1 MKLLSRVSPAA
12 ILVTVFVS
20 AGCMHQPIDH
30 GEDLKQLQLTLGQ
43 QETQGKRVEER
54 QDQILS
60 QVQQIQTQLI
70 EQQKLLEA
78 KPQVVEKITRIA
90 CPPVTS
96 AVSQPAKLKEQP
108 NTDKQIVG
116 LREQVLLTGV
126 NLIMPSKVSPQ
137 LAHSI
142 LDARNIQ
149 MFERNSDEW
158 VRFTLY
164 NPENKEPH
172 VLERKLIGFQNI
184 QGTNKNTERRPIVEV
199 RFTIGKL
206 TQKGQFVLADRSS
219 SEFPIVLGRNLL
231 RDVMLV
237 DVSGEY
243 MAPIKREEKDTP
255 EENKKPEVKE
265 KEE

>member
-1 MKLLSRVSPAA
+1 MSPLFRLLP
-12 ILVTVFVS
+12 ILLAS
-20 AGCMHQPIDH
+20 LLICSGCVNQPVDNH
-30 GEDLKQLQLTLGQ
+30 AEELKQLQSTLAQ
-43 QETQGKRVEER
+43 QEVQGKRVEER
-54 QDQILS
+54 QDQLLS
-60 QVQQIQTQLI
+60 HVQQIQSQLL
-70 EQQKLLEA
+70 EQQKLIEA
-78 KPQVVEKITRIA
+78 KPQVVEKITQVA
-90 CPPVTS
+90 CPPVP
-96 AVSQPAKLKEQP
+96 AEKQPAKIKEQP

-116 LREQVLLTGV
+116 LRERVLLTGV
-126 NLIMPSKVSPQ
+126 NLIMPAKVSSQ

-164 NPENKEPH
+164 NPDTKEPH
-172 VLERKLIGFQNI
+172 VLERKLMGFQNI
-184 QGTNKNTERRPIVEV
+184 QGANKTTERRPIVEV

-219 SEFPIVLGRNLL
+219 SEFPVVLGRNLL

-237 DVSGEY
+237 DVSSEY
-243 MAPIKREEKDTP
+243 MTTIKREEKDTR

-265 KEE
+265 KTE

>member
-1 MKLLSRVSPAA
+1 MSSLFRLQPILITSLLVCG
-12 ILVTVFVS
+12 
-20 AGCMHQPIDH
+20 GCVHQPVDNH
-30 GEDLKQLQLTLGQ
+30 GEELKQLQLTLAQ
-43 QETQGKRVEER
+43 QEVQGKRVEER
-54 QDQILS
+54 QDQLLS
-60 QVQQIQTQLI
+60 HVQQIQSQLL
-70 EQQKLLEA
+70 EQQKLIEA
-78 KPQVVEKITRIA
+78 KPQVIEKITQVA
-90 CPPVTS
+90 CPPLPATEK
-96 AVSQPAKLKEQP
+96 QPAKIKEQP

-116 LREQVLLTGV
+116 LRERVLLTGV
-126 NLIMPSKVSPQ
+126 NLIMPAKVSPQ

-164 NPENKEPH
+164 NPDNKEPH
-172 VLERKLIGFQNI
+172 VLERKLMGFQNI
-184 QGTNKNTERRPIVEV
+184 QGTNKTTERRPIVEV

-219 SEFPIVLGRNLL
+219 SEFPVVLGRNLL

-237 DVSGEY
+237 DVSSEY
-243 MAPIKREEKDTP
+243 MTTIKREEKDTR

-265 KEE
+265 KTE